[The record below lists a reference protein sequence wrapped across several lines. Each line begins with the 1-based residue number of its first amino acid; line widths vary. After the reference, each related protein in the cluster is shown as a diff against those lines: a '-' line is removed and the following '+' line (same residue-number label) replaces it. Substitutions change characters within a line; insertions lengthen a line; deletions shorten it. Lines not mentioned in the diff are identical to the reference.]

1 MCVQMSQSLGGH
13 LKRCS
18 RYGTS
23 NATPKRPCRM
33 SSLSAASTTV
43 NSGALCSSDKSP
55 QDFDKDDETA
65 GSAATAIDTPSTP
78 CSLNQEGVNTASVA
92 NSTPRDTN
100 SDASVKFRNAQSLEP
115 EELRHKRTELR
126 HSVASKEQTLHNLNL
141 VKTHRTKVRCLKYVY
156 RVPTHLESR
165 GESGKVRELIWS
177 GNFVGGQ
184 GILVAYERKERFLT
198 TLIWSGKNYGH
209 GRGKSGNLILCK
221 EWESWSMDSLV
232 L

>member
-1 MCVQMSQSLGGH
+1 
-13 LKRCS
+13 
-18 RYGTS
+18 
-23 NATPKRPCRM
+23 M

-43 NSGALCSSDKSP
+43 NSGALCSHDKSP

-78 CSLNQEGVNTASVA
+78 CSLNQEGVNPASVA
-92 NSTPRDTN
+92 NSTPRYTN

-177 GNFVGGQ
+177 GKVGEFCCWSGNFGSLRTKRAIFNYVN
-184 GILVAYERKERFLT
+184 LVREKLRT
-198 TLIWSGKNYGH
+198 WSGKVREFN
-209 GRGKSGNLILCK
+209 
-221 EWESWSMDSLV
+221 SL
-232 L
+232 

>member
-43 NSGALCSSDKSP
+43 NSGALCSHDKSP

-156 RVPTHLESR
+156 RVITHLESR
-165 GESGKVRELIWS
+165 GDLGKVRELIWS
-177 GNFVGGQ
+177 GKVGEFCWWSGNFGSLRTKRAIFNYVN
-184 GILVAYERKERFLT
+184 LVREKLRT
-198 TLIWSGKNYGH
+198 WSGKVREFN
-209 GRGKSGNLILCK
+209 
-221 EWESWSMDSLV
+221 SL
-232 L
+232 